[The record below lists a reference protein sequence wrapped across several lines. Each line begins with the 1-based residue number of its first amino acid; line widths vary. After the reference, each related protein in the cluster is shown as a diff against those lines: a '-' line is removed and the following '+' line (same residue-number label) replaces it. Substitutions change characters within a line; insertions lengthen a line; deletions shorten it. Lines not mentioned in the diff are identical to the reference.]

1 MKQEL
6 ILTRGLPG
14 SGKST
19 WSRKQLNSRT
29 RRVNRDDI
37 RRMLGKY
44 DEFTKQ
50 REDLV
55 TAIEEAAVIAAL
67 EDGCSVIVDDCN
79 LDPKYVARWK
89 SIANGPDWDIP
100 VRIQDFTDVPLR
112 ECLKRNAT
120 RQGDERV
127 SNKIIHEMYRKWLAP
142 ARPEHDPAKPKAI
155 ICDLDGTLAL
165 IGDRSPYDASRCHE
179 TDSLNEPVAKLVRKY
194 ARDGYQIIFMS
205 GRSREHEPQTRLFLS
220 KHGFGTDDPRTAYE
234 LFMRPLRDTRKDSIV
249 KQELY
254 ETHVAPAYNIELCL
268 DDRDQIVDMWRS
280 LGLVCMQVGE
290 GWF

>member
-1 MKQEL
+1 M

-19 WSRKQLNSRT
+19 WSRKQLSSKV

-44 DEFTKQ
+44 DEFTPA

-55 TAIEEAAVIAAL
+55 TAIEERMVMAIL
-67 EDGCSVIVDDCN
+67 EAGCSVIIDDCN
-79 LDPKYVARWK
+79 LDPKYIRAWE
-89 SIANGPDWDIP
+89 
-100 VRIQDFTDVPLR
+100 RIGACFEPNLEFIIQNFTDVPLR

-127 SNKIIHEMYRKWLAP
+127 ANKVIHEMYRKWLAP
-142 ARPEHDPAKPKAI
+142 VKPLHQSDVPSAI
-155 ICDLDGTLAL
+155 ICDLDGTLAI
-165 IGDRSPYDASRCHE
+165 IGNRSPYDASQCDKLDR
-179 TDSLNEPVAKLVRKY
+179 LNEPVAKVIRKF
-194 ARDGYQIIFMS
+194 ARDGHQIIFMS
-205 GRSREHEPQTRLFLS
+205 GRSREHEEPTRRFL
-220 KHGFGTDDPRTAYE
+220 KQHGFVLADEDPRSGA
-234 LFMRPLRDTRKDSIV
+234 LLHMRAERDTRKDSIV

-254 ETHVAPAYNIELCL
+254 EQHVAGKFNVEFCI

-280 LGLVCMQVGE
+280 LGLTCMQVGE